1 MKRWL
6 TAITLCI
13 GLLYSA
19 RAQKLGANI
28 YDYVGIDQRLN
39 ETIPLDLRFNDESG
53 RSVLLS
59 DYFRDKPVV
68 LSLVYYQC
76 PMLCPEVLNGMA
88 QGFRSISFRV
98 GQEFN
103 VVTVSINPR
112 ETPELA
118 AEKKEDC
125 IRLYG
130 HPDGA
135 AGWHFLTGDEPSIN
149 KLAQAVGF
157 HYVYD
162 STSGQYAHATGI
174 MVLTPEG
181 KLARY
186 FYGIQYEPKDLR
198 FALEEASKNTI
209 GSPVDQL
216 LLLCYHYDPTTGKY
230 GLVVAN
236 VLRAGGAVTL
246 LILGGFIGL
255 MLWRERRRKI
265 RMANS

>member
-6 TAITLCI
+6 IAVTLCI
-13 GLLYSA
+13 GIQCSV
-19 RAQKLGANI
+19 RAQTASANI

-39 ETIPLDLRFNDESG
+39 ETIPLNLRFNDETG
-53 RSVLLS
+53 RSVLLA
-59 DYFRDKPVV
+59 DYFRNKPVV

-88 QGFRSISFRV
+88 EGFRSIPFRV

-118 AEKKEDC
+118 AQKKEDC

-130 HPDGA
+130 HADGA
-135 AGWHFLTGDEPSIN
+135 AGWHFLTGDDSSIK

-198 FALEEASKNTI
+198 FALEEASNHRI

-216 LLLCYHYDPTTGKY
+216 LLLCCRYDPTTGKY
-230 GLVVAN
+230 GLMVAN
-236 VLRAGGAVTL
+236 LLRAGGAVTL

-255 MLWRERRRKI
+255 MLWRERRRKL